1 MPFTLVQ
8 ILVSW
13 NIFGSDPR
21 KLDVLMQV
29 LFYIIYVLP
38 RFHVLMFG
46 AML

>member
-8 ILVSW
+8 ILGSW

-29 LFYIIYVLP
+29 LFYIIYISR

-46 AML
+46 TML